1 MSLCKMKKQFEE
13 NISLIVALVAASCC
27 IFMFWLGWD
36 MGEKSHAIKDTTLY
50 SEEDLTGSYNVG
62 FEDGLHEAEEAS
74 MASHTEIVENWLCNL
89 QDVTIN
95 GEVVHIVD
103 GNGEEW
109 VITCE

>member
-1 MSLCKMKKQFEE
+1 MKQFKE
-13 NISLIVALVAASCC
+13 NIVLVAALIAAVCC

-36 MGEKSHAIKDTTLY
+36 MGEKSYSIKDDTLY

-62 FEDGLHEAEEAS
+62 FEDGLHEVEEAS
-74 MASHTEIVENWLCNL
+74 MASHTEIVEAWMSNL
-89 QDVTIN
+89 QDITIN

-109 VITCE
+109 IITGE

>member
-1 MSLCKMKKQFEE
+1 MKNQVKE
-13 NISLIVALVAASCC
+13 NIVLIAALVAAVCS

-36 MGEKSHAIKDTTLY
+36 MGEKSHAIRDNTIY
-50 SEEDLTGSYNVG
+50 SEEDLTSSYQNG
-62 FEDGLHEAEEAS
+62 YNDALTEAEEAS
-74 MASHTEIVENWLCNL
+74 MASQIEVVESWMSNL

-109 VITCE
+109 VITTE

>member
-1 MSLCKMKKQFEE
+1 MKIKE
-13 NISLIVALVAASCC
+13 NIILVAALIASICS

-36 MGEKSHAIKDTTLY
+36 MGEKSYAIKDTTLY
-50 SEEDLTGSYNVG
+50 SEEDLTGSYDKG
-62 FEDGLHEAEEAS
+62 YEDGLHEAEEAS
-74 MASHTEIVENWLCNL
+74 MASQIEIVESWMSNL

-95 GEVVHIVD
+95 GKVIHIID

>member
-1 MSLCKMKKQFEE
+1 MKIKE
-13 NISLIVALVAASCC
+13 NIILVAALIAAICS

-36 MGEKSHAIKDTTLY
+36 MGEKSYQNKDTTLY

-74 MASHTEIVENWLCNL
+74 MASQIEIVESWLCNL
-89 QDVTIN
+89 ESVTIN
-95 GEVVHIVD
+95 DEVVHIVD
-103 GNGEEW
+103 SNGEEW

>member
-1 MSLCKMKKQFEE
+1 MKKQFEE

-36 MGEKSHAIKDTTLY
+36 MGEKSYQIKDTTLY

-74 MASHTEIVENWLCNL
+74 MASHAEIVESWLCNL
-89 QDVTIN
+89 ESVTIN
-95 GEVVHIVD
+95 DEVVHIID

-109 VITCE
+109 VITAE

>member
-1 MSLCKMKKQFEE
+1 MKKQFEE

-36 MGEKSHAIKDTTLY
+36 MGEKSYQIKDTTLY

-95 GEVVHIVD
+95 GKVVHIVD

-109 VITCE
+109 VITAE

>member
-1 MSLCKMKKQFEE
+1 MKIKE
-13 NISLIVALVAASCC
+13 NIILVAALIAAICS
-27 IFMFWLGWD
+27 IFMFYLGWD

-62 FEDGLHEAEEAS
+62 YEDGLHEAEEAS
-74 MASHTEIVENWLCNL
+74 MASQIEIIENWLCNL

-95 GEVVHIVD
+95 DEVVHIVD

-109 VITCE
+109 VITAE

>member
-1 MSLCKMKKQFEE
+1 MKKQFEE
-13 NISLIVALVAASCC
+13 NIGLIVALVAAICS

-74 MASHTEIVENWLCNL
+74 MANHAEIVENWLCNL
-89 QDVTIN
+89 QDVAIN
-95 GEVVHIVD
+95 GKVVHIVD

-109 VITCE
+109 VITAE

>member
-1 MSLCKMKKQFEE
+1 MKIKE
-13 NISLIVALVAASCC
+13 NIILVAALIAAICS

-62 FEDGLHEAEEAS
+62 YEDGLHEAEEAS
-74 MASHTEIVENWLCNL
+74 MASQIEIVESWLCNL
-89 QDVTIN
+89 ESVTIN
-95 GEVVHIVD
+95 DDVVHIVD

-109 VITCE
+109 IITGE

>member
-1 MSLCKMKKQFEE
+1 MKIKE
-13 NISLIVALVAASCC
+13 NIILVAALIAAICS
-27 IFMFWLGWD
+27 IFMFYLGWD

-74 MASHTEIVENWLCNL
+74 MASQIEIVESWLCNL
-89 QDVTIN
+89 ESVTIN
-95 GEVVHIVD
+95 DEVVHIID

-109 VITCE
+109 VITAE

>member
-1 MSLCKMKKQFEE
+1 MKKQFEE

-74 MASHTEIVENWLCNL
+74 MTSHAEIVENWLCNL

-109 VITCE
+109 VITAE

>member
-1 MSLCKMKKQFEE
+1 MKIKE
-13 NISLIVALVAASCC
+13 NIVLVAALLTAVCS
-27 IFMFWLGWD
+27 IFMFYLGWD
-36 MGEKSHAIKDTTLY
+36 MGEKSYAIKDPTIY

-62 FEDGLHEAEEAS
+62 YEDGLHEAEEAS

-89 QDVTIN
+89 QDININ

-109 VITCE
+109 VITAE

>member
-1 MSLCKMKKQFEE
+1 MKQVKE
-13 NISLIVALVAASCC
+13 NIILVAALLAAICS

-36 MGEKSHAIKDTTLY
+36 MGEKSHAIKDITLY
-50 SEEDLTGSYNVG
+50 SEEDLTDSYNVG

-74 MASHTEIVENWLCNL
+74 MANHAEIVESWLCNL
-89 QDVTIN
+89 KSVTIN

-109 VITCE
+109 VITVE

>member
-1 MSLCKMKKQFEE
+1 MKIKE
-13 NISLIVALVAASCC
+13 NIILVAALIAAICS

-36 MGEKSHAIKDTTLY
+36 MGEKSYAIKDHTIY

-74 MASHTEIVENWLCNL
+74 MASQIEVVESWLCNL
-89 QDVTIN
+89 ESVTIN
-95 GEVVHIVD
+95 GEVIHVID

>member
-1 MSLCKMKKQFEE
+1 MKNQVKE
-13 NISLIVALVAASCC
+13 NIGLIVALVATICS
-27 IFMFWLGWD
+27 IFMFYLGWD

-50 SEEDLTGSYNVG
+50 SEEDLTSSYQNG
-62 FEDGLHEAEEAS
+62 YNDALTEAEEAS
-74 MASHTEIVENWLCNL
+74 MASQIEIIESWMSNL

-95 GEVVHIVD
+95 GKVIHIID

>member
-1 MSLCKMKKQFEE
+1 MKIKE
-13 NISLIVALVAASCC
+13 NIILVAALIATLCS

-36 MGEKSHAIKDTTLY
+36 MGEKSYQIKDTTLY

-62 FEDGLHEAEEAS
+62 YEDGLHEAEEDS

-89 QDVTIN
+89 QDVNIN
-95 GEVVHIVD
+95 GDVIHIID

-109 VITCE
+109 IITGE

>member
-1 MSLCKMKKQFEE
+1 MKIKE
-13 NISLIVALVAASCC
+13 NIILVAALIAAICS

-36 MGEKSHAIKDTTLY
+36 MGEKSYAIKDPTIY

-62 FEDGLHEAEEAS
+62 YEDGLHEAEEAS

-95 GEVVHIVD
+95 GKVVHIVD

-109 VITCE
+109 VITAE